1 MGIAGLAARP
11 LCETGSCDQFLL
23 LKQIEKQQIE
33 KAPALRNLFEA
44 SLRAMVFVTPVVGKR
59 PPSGYI
65 SSLTEWQVCICLHI
79 QELLFRLINRI

>member
-1 MGIAGLAARP
+1 MGIAGLAART

-23 LKQIEKQQIE
+23 LKQIEKV
-33 KAPALRNLFEA
+33 PALRNLFEA

-59 PPSGYI
+59 PPSDYS